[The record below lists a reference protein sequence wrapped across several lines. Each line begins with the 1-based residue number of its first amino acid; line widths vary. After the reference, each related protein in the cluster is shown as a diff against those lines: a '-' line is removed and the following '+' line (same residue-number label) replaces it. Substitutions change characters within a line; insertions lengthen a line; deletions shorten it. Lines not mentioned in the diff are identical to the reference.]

1 MDSANLE
8 NGLLTVDLVREVP
21 EELKP
26 RRIEIAAGGQQKGL
40 TQDKSKQ
47 IEHEPST
54 SKAT

>member
-54 SKAT
+54 SKAA